1 MYSDRYL
8 AQIDELLRQIAKLE
22 RDLAAT
28 ADTTHRYRVERNL
41 KTRYKRFEF
50 LIPYKY
56 RRELDN
62 ICREAGIST
71 QFV

>member
-1 MYSDRYL
+1 MNSDKYL
-8 AQIDELLRQIAKLE
+8 TAIDELLRQIAKLE
-22 RDLAAT
+22 RDLAVT
-28 ADTTHRYRVERNL
+28 ADTAHRFRVERNL

-71 QFV
+71 QFI